1 MKTFALHQSRGGGK
15 PQRREWA
22 RVHPLLLV
30 SGCGLLIVATS
41 GWWLATWTTRTSQA
55 PAPGS
60 AARTSVS
67 QRSDVSLSPGTVA
80 LLSRLDSV
88 LQIRYCAI
96 LDPEPVDDGLRSFV
110 TQVGQWLSAYER
122 AGQGR
127 VEVIRHESRTPA
139 SVAAASEDGLTPF
152 HLDKGEPCY
161 FGLAVAFR
169 GKKEVLA
176 KLNPEWAQAF
186 EPDLTRAIE
195 RLIREPLPA
204 KEALAMTT
212 DPDAATIA
220 SVRRLVPEF
229 ATLSLE
235 EGTRILRETSV
246 RQLESAVQ
254 STDAQIKEIESR
266 LVEAQARPSAT
277 ERQSAIQELQRVQ
290 SAQSAKLK
298 EISARSLAEIEALR
312 RLKNSGR

>member
-1 MKTFALHQSRGGGK
+1 MKTSLLHQSRGGVK
-15 PQRREWA
+15 PRRREWA

-30 SGCGLLIVATS
+30 GGCGLLLAASS
-41 GWWLATWTTRTSQA
+41 GWWLATWPARTSQTPAARSLA
-55 PAPGS
+55 PA
-60 AARTSVS
+60 SVP
-67 QRSDVSLSPGTVA
+67 RNSDVSLAPGTVA

-88 LQIRYCAI
+88 VQIRYCAI
-96 LDPEPVDDGLRSFV
+96 LDPGPVDDGLRSFA

-122 AGQGR
+122 SGQGR

-169 GKKEVLA
+169 GNKEVLPR
-176 KLNPEWAQAF
+176 LNPEWAQAF

-195 RLIREPLPA
+195 RLMREAQPV
-204 KEALAMTT
+204 KEALAMST
-212 DPDAATIA
+212 DPDTATIA

-235 EGTRILRETSV
+235 EGTRILRETSL

-254 STDAQIKEIESR
+254 STDAQIKEIETR
-266 LVEAQARPSAT
+266 LVEAQARQSAT
-277 ERQSAIQELQRVQ
+277 EQQSAIQELQRVQ
-290 SAQSAKLK
+290 AAQSAKLK